1 MSSLA
6 IKLPLTRDDVDG
18 FRTIKSFKKLI
29 KQNLKMLILTN
40 KGERVMIPDYGVGI
54 NRFLFE
60 NYSNATFAKIE
71 TEILEQVSL
80 YMPIVSITELQF
92 LPVRDSPNSVV
103 TKIVYSI
110 PDLGEQD
117 LLQFTI

>member
-60 NYSNATFAKIE
+60 NYSNSTFAKIE
-71 TEILEQVSL
+71 TEILEQVSV

-92 LPVRDSPNSVV
+92 LPVRDNPNLIVA
-103 TKIVYSI
+103 KIVYSI

>member
-60 NYSNATFAKIE
+60 NYSNSTFAKIE
-71 TEILEQVSL
+71 TEILEQVSV

-92 LPVRDSPNSVV
+92 LPVRDNPNSIVA
-103 TKIVYSI
+103 KIVYSI